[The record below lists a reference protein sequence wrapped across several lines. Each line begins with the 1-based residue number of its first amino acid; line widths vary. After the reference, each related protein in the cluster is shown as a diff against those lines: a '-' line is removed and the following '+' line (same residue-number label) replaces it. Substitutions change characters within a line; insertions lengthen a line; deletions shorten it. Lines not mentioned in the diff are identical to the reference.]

1 MADLGHLEWALRVE
15 GELISTL
22 LSEHPLEHKI
32 VQLKLSAMH
41 EPYLVAFECLAVP
54 YIFDS
59 SLLSS
64 LIDEVDIFMP
74 ELVLCGFIV
83 YLDT

>member
-22 LSEHPLEHKI
+22 LSEHPPEHKI
-32 VQLKLSAMH
+32 VHLKLSAMH